1 MDHVDALR
9 TELLAEV
16 EQAGTLDALEQV
28 RITALGKK
36 GRITERMKTLG
47 GLDPEARKTAG
58 HALNAVKDAVS

>member
-58 HALNAVKDAVS
+58 QALNAVKDAVS